1 MSLKSFSNLH
11 NRLEPAVSG
20 YCEQR
25 GGIPHR
31 TLGEILPIDFPGP
44 KTEHCPK
51 FCVKMRNRI
60 SIFSRPSMTF
70 RFLSI
75 ALLFQSLAGPAFSQ
89 MLMLS
94 GTVRDAVTNSPLPAA
109 NIRILGT
116 TKGTVANSMGVYR
129 LALEKGRFTVV
140 YSFIGYRSDTLHVT
154 LEQST
159 EYSPRL
165 QLSAIQMS
173 EVLVTNE
180 DPAIAIMRE
189 VIQRKKEWIANLQ
202 SYEFDAFTRL
212 VMRSDTT
219 IAAITETYS
228 TGYWRQG
235 DTLREV
241 IRQTRKSE
249 NLKGGIRV
257 AVGGF
262 IVNFYDDDINFT
274 GFHFVGPTSP
284 EAFDYY
290 DFKLEKTRQ
299 RDETPVYTIRV
310 TPKSRITPLFRGK
323 LDVIGDSYSLVA
335 VDMSPNEA
343 FSIPFVSRLDLRYT
357 QQFGFY
363 ENRYWMP
370 MDIGLSGVIEVGFG
384 VVSFPRIAVDQAS
397 VIYDFK
403 INRQLPDSIFK
414 KAHRIEFSNADKF
427 DSLFWAQHDVLPLTQ
442 EEQKAYKV
450 LDSTQTL
457 DKQFKPS
464 GPLSGLSSSLFN
476 TLSYGRIRYNRAE
489 GLFLGL
495 KGSRDS
501 VAGGITF
508 FGSAGYGFSDKR
520 AKYSFGVARYLDGGR
535 HYRFE
540 LEGYRGFS
548 NIPDEEYYDPL
559 VIALA
564 AVMNKSDYRDYFYA
578 NGWCGTF
585 VARPFS
591 RLSLQ
596 VEYRNEDQRSTAI
609 TTDFSIFERSKA
621 FRPIPPV
628 AEGAMRNIR
637 AVLRYGDEEV
647 PFGLVTQNSAEL
659 EVEHSSPGLLASSFD
674 FTRMIF
680 RGEARITT
688 FSSRL
693 LFPPTLNIKL
703 TAGTSSGIL
712 PPQRIFSLESRY
724 DDVGPFGVLRAGYV
738 KEFAGDRFVSL
749 SVEHNFR
756 STPFL
761 LLNIPYLYRSSIE
774 LILHGTVAQ
783 TWSSSPLP
791 FGQTTDGWYSEA
803 GMGISRLFSLFRL
816 DISYRFMQPRGFFLT
831 FGVAQLF

>member
-1 MSLKSFSNLH
+1 MRKTISTI
-11 NRLEPAVSG
+11 RLPMTS
-20 YCEQR
+20 R
-25 GGIPHR
+25 
-31 TLGEILPIDFPGP
+31 ILAF
-44 KTEHCPK
+44 
-51 FCVKMRNRI
+51 
-60 SIFSRPSMTF
+60 
-70 RFLSI
+70 
-75 ALLFQSLAGPAFSQ
+75 ALLFESLAFPVLSQ
-89 MLMLS
+89 VLTLS

-109 NIRILGT
+109 NIRVLGT

-129 LALEKGRFTVV
+129 LALERDRFTVV
-140 YSFIGYRSDTLHVT
+140 YSFIGYRSDTLHLS

-202 SYEFDAFTRL
+202 SYEFEAFTRL
-212 VMRSDTT
+212 VMRRDTA
-219 IAAITETYS
+219 IAAITESYS

-241 IRQTRKSE
+241 IRQIRKTE
-249 NLKGGIRV
+249 NLSGGVRV

-262 IVNFYDDDINFT
+262 IVNFYDDNINFT

-290 DFKLEKTRQ
+290 DFKLVKTRQ
-299 RDETPVYTIRV
+299 RDEIPVYTISV

-323 LDVIGDSYSLVA
+323 LDVIGDTYSLVA

-343 FSIPFVSRLDLRYT
+343 FTIPFVSRLDLRYT

-370 MDIGLSGVIEVGFG
+370 MDIGLSGVIEVGLAGF
-384 VVSFPRIAVDQAS
+384 SFPRIIVEQAS

-403 INRQLPDSIFK
+403 INRQLPDSIFR
-414 KAHRIEFSNADKF
+414 KAHRIELSNAQKF

-457 DKQFKPS
+457 AKQFEPS
-464 GPLSGLSSSLFN
+464 GPLAGLTSSLFN

-489 GLFLGL
+489 GLYIGVR
-495 KGSRDS
+495 GSRDS
-501 VAGGITF
+501 IIGGVAF
-508 FGSAGYGFSDKR
+508 SGSLGYGFSDKR
-520 AKYSFGVARYLDGGR
+520 AKYSLGVARYVDPDR

-540 LEGYRGFS
+540 FEGYRGFS

-578 NGWCGTF
+578 NGWRGTF
-585 VARPFS
+585 QARPLS

-596 VEYRNEDQRSTAI
+596 LEYRSEDQRTATN
-609 TTDFSIFERSKA
+609 TTNFSIFERGKA
-621 FRPIPPV
+621 FRPNPAI
-628 AEGAMRNIR
+628 AEGVMRNVKAI
-637 AVLRYGDEEV
+637 LRFGDEPV
-647 PFGLVTQNSAEL
+647 PFGLVTRNSAEL

-674 FTRMIF
+674 FTRAIF

-703 TAGTSSGIL
+703 TAGTSSGTL
-712 PPQRIFSLESRY
+712 PPQRVYSLESKY
-724 DDVGPFGVLRAGYV
+724 DDLGPLGVLRTGSL

-761 LLNIPYLYRSSIE
+761 FLNIPYLYRNSIE

-783 TWSSSPLP
+783 TWSSSILP
-791 FGQTTDGWYSEA
+791 FGKTTDGWYSEA
-803 GMGISRLFSLFRL
+803 GVGVNRILSFFRL
-816 DISYRFMQPRGFFLT
+816 DVSYRFMEPRGLFLT
-831 FGVAQLF
+831 FGVAQIL

>member
-1 MSLKSFSNLH
+1 VRIS
-11 NRLEPAVSG
+11 
-20 YCEQR
+20 
-25 GGIPHR
+25 HR
-31 TLGEILPIDFPGP
+31 ALGEIKPIDSLIP
-44 KTEHCPK
+44 KLELRGQLS
-51 FCVKMRNRI
+51 VKMRNRV
-60 SIFSRPSMTF
+60 SFYSRFAMTI
-70 RFLSI
+70 RLLSI
-75 ALLFQSLAGPAFSQ
+75 LLLAQCFERSALTQVLT
-89 MLMLS
+89 LS

-109 NIRILGT
+109 NIRVLGT

-129 LALEKGRFTVV
+129 LALEKDHFTIV
-140 YSFIGYRSDTLHVT
+140 YSFIGYRSDTLHIS

-165 QLSAIQMS
+165 QPSAIQMS

-189 VIQRKKEWIANLQ
+189 VIRRKKEWGANLQ

-212 VMRSDTT
+212 VMRFDTA
-219 IAAITETYS
+219 IAAITESYS

-241 IRQTRKSE
+241 IRQQRKTE
-249 NLKGGIRV
+249 NLSTGVRV

-262 IVNFYDDDINFT
+262 IVNFYEDDINFG
-274 GFHFVGPTSP
+274 GFRFVGPTSP

-299 RDETPVYTIRV
+299 RDEIPVYTIGV
-310 TPKSRITPLFRGK
+310 TPRSRITPLFRGK
-323 LDVIGDSYSLVA
+323 LDVIGDTYALIA
-335 VDMSPNEA
+335 VDVSPNEA
-343 FSIPFVSRLDLRYT
+343 YTIPFVSRFDLRYK

-370 MDIGLSGVIEVGFG
+370 MDIGLSGIIEIGFAG
-384 VVSFPRIAVDQAS
+384 LTLPRITVDQAS

-414 KAHRIEFSNADKF
+414 RARRIEFSNADKF
-427 DSLFWAQHDVLPLTQ
+427 DSVFWAQHDVIPLTQ

-464 GPLSGLSSSLFN
+464 GPLAGLSSGLFN
-476 TLSYGRIRYNRAE
+476 ILSYGRIRYDRAE

-501 VAGGITF
+501 VVGGATF
-508 FGSAGYGFSDKR
+508 FGSAGYGFSDRRGKF
-520 AKYSFGVARYLDGGR
+520 SLGVARNFNGSR
-535 HYRFE
+535 NYRFE

-559 VIALA
+559 VIVLA
-564 AVMNKSDYRDYFYA
+564 AVINKSDYRDYFYA
-578 NGWCGTF
+578 NGWRGTF
-585 VARPFS
+585 VARPLS

-596 VEYRNEDQRSTAI
+596 LEYRNEDQRLAAI
-609 TTDFSIFERSKA
+609 TTDFSIFERRKS
-621 FRPIPPV
+621 FRPIPPI
-628 AEGAMRNIR
+628 AEGTMRGIK
-637 AVLRYGDEEV
+637 AVLRYGDEAV
-647 PFGLVTQNSAEL
+647 PLGLVTQNSAEI
-659 EVEHSSPGLLASSFD
+659 EVEHSNPGFLASSFD

-688 FSSRL
+688 FASRL

-703 TAGTSSGIL
+703 AAGTSIGTL
-712 PPQRIFSLESRY
+712 PPQRFFSLESRY
-724 DDVGPFGVLRAGYV
+724 DGVGPFGVLRTGDV

-761 LLNIPYLYRSSIE
+761 LLDIPFLYRNSIE

-783 TWSSSPLP
+783 TWSSSTLP
-791 FGQTTDGWYSEA
+791 FSKTTNGWYSEA
-803 GMGISRLFSLFRL
+803 GIGFNRLISFFRL
-816 DISYRFMQPRGFFLT
+816 DGSYRFIQPRGFFLT
-831 FGVAQLF
+831 FGVAQIF